1 MAAFKRVTPPAAEPV
16 AVEDARAFLRV
27 AGEDGDGLIARLL
40 AAARERVE
48 EETGRAL
55 LPQTWRLSADLAEGR
70 PQGAVRIF
78 ALRRPPYLS
87 FVEARVA
94 KEDGTST
101 ALTLDD
107 VRVDAD
113 ANAVWLRLGAAL
125 AGARAWRPVEIVW
138 RCGYAD
144 VAAVP
149 EALKTAILLHVAHAY
164 ERRDSAGAPE
174 AATPAGMSALLAP
187 YREVRL

>member
-16 AVEDARAFLRV
+16 ALADVRAFLRV
-27 AGEDGDGLIARLL
+27 ADENEDALIARLI

-48 EETGRAL
+48 AESGRAL
-55 LPQTWRLSADLAEGR
+55 MPQTWRMSADVAEGR
-70 PQGAVRIF
+70 TRDAFRVF
-78 ALRRPPYLS
+78 ALRRAPYLS

-101 ALTLDD
+101 PLALDE

-113 ANAVWLRLGAAL
+113 ANQVWLRLGSAL
-125 AGARAWRPVEIVW
+125 TGARAWRPVEIVW
-138 RCGYAD
+138 RCGFAD
-144 VAAVP
+144 AAAVP
-149 EALKTAILLHVAHAY
+149 DALKTAVLMLVAHGY
-164 ERRDSAGAPE
+164 ERRDSLGAPE
-174 AATPAGMSALLAP
+174 AATPAGVSALLAP

>member
-16 AVEDARAFLRV
+16 AVADARAFLRV
-27 AGEDGDGLIARLL
+27 AGEEDDALIARLIG
-40 AAARERVE
+40 AARERVE
-48 EETGRAL
+48 AETGRAL
-55 LPQTWRLSADLAEGR
+55 LPQTWRMSADVAEGR
-70 PQGAVRIF
+70 AHGAFRVF

-101 ALTLDD
+101 ALALDD

-113 ANAVWLRLGAAL
+113 ANAVWLRLGGAL
-125 AGARAWRPVEIVW
+125 LGARAWRPVELVW

-144 VAAVP
+144 AAAVP
-149 EALKTAILLHVAHAY
+149 EALKTAVLLLVAHAY
-164 ERRDSAGAPE
+164 ERRDSLGAPE
-174 AATPAGMSALLAP
+174 AATPAGVSALLAP